1 MYFFIQKIVE
11 GVKFIDWSDLI
22 AEGLHKGLINVTNCG
37 PFFLSS
43 YLIYILAASKD
54 WDYLPHITWVDD
66 MPIYQYY
73 RDLQED
79 TSCKEFKKVNDVF
92 FRKIGI

>member
-22 AEGLHKGLINVTNCG
+22 VENLHKGLINVTNCG

-43 YLIYILAASKD
+43 YLIYILAAFKD
-54 WDYLPHITWVDD
+54 WDYLPHT
-66 MPIYQYY
+66 P
-73 RDLQED
+73 
-79 TSCKEFKKVNDVF
+79 
-92 FRKIGI
+92 